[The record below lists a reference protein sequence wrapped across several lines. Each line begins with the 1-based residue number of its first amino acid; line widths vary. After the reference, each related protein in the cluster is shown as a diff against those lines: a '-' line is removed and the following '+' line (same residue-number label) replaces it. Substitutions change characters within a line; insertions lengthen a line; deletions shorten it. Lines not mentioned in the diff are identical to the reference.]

1 MSQSNPLSGA
11 STNLTL
17 ISTSSDALAQYER
30 ERLENVRRNL
40 PGARRQLLDAGVQ
53 SVEIDYDGCGDSGCI
68 ENIAYRDGRG
78 SAVDLA
84 GKLALTEDQLTNLFY
99 DLIEARHPGW
109 ENNDGA
115 FGEFKWNL
123 TEDALLHT
131 HNDRFTDYDTT
142 EHAGL

>member
-1 MSQSNPLSGA
+1 MAQSNPPSGT

-40 PGARRQLLDAGVQ
+40 PGARRQLLEAGIHSVQ
-53 SVEIDYDGCGDSGCI
+53 VDYDGCGDSGCI
-68 ENIAYRDGRG
+68 ENITYRDGQG

-84 GKLALTEDQLTNLFY
+84 DQLAITEEQLTDLFY
-99 DLIEARHPGW
+99 DLIQARHPGW

-115 FGEFKWNL
+115 CGEFQWNL
-123 TEDALLHT
+123 TEDALVHT

-142 EHAGL
+142 EHEGL